1 MEFGRI
7 IESVRPGTGRYSG
20 AEAGAEPFSH
30 GERTL
35 RQPLFE
41 IADEEQLARGLG
53 WFSIGLGLTE
63 VLAPRF
69 LARVIGVH
77 PRPALFFFLGL
88 REIASGLG
96 ILTRR
101 RPAEWLWS
109 RVAGDVMDLALLG
122 AAVKTNGNS
131 HGRVA
136 LATTAVLGVA
146 ALDLACSQQMSR
158 SKGLISEDGSIRLA
172 KSALINRSP
181 EELYRFWRDFQNLP
195 QFMFHLDSVQVIDD
209 KRSHWV
215 AKAPAGRRVEWDAE
229 IVEERPDQLIAWRS
243 LPTSDVSHS
252 GSVRFEPA
260 PAGRGTIVRV
270 DMRYKPPAG
279 LPGAAAA
286 KLFGK
291 EPGQQVQE
299 DLRRLKQLIEAGE
312 IITTEGQSA
321 GRPQS
326 TSWKY
331 DLTSRRDATVHPIRS
346 NVNGGA
352 S

>member
-1 MEFGRI
+1 LEVKEMSNRTEI
-7 IESVRPGTGRYSG
+7 TLPTDHTLSDTAPGSNG
-20 AEAGAEPFSH
+20 A
-30 GERTL
+30 L
-35 RQPLFE
+35 RQRLFE
-41 IADEEQLARGLG
+41 VADEEQLARGLG

-69 LARVIGVH
+69 LARVIGVR
-77 PRPALFFFLGL
+77 PRPALFCFLGL

-96 ILTRR
+96 ILTGRK
-101 RPAEWLWS
+101 PAGWLWS
-109 RVAGDVMDLALLG
+109 RVAGDMMDLVLLG
-122 AAVKTNGNS
+122 AAIKADGS
-131 HGRVA
+131 AHGRVA
-136 LATTAVLGVA
+136 LATTAVLGVT
-146 ALDLACSQQMSR
+146 ALDVACSQQMSR

-172 KSALINRSP
+172 KSIVINRSP

-195 QFMFHLDSVQVIDD
+195 RFMFHLDSVQVIDG

-215 AKAPAGRRVEWDAE
+215 AKGPGGRRVEWDAE
-229 IVEERPDQLIAWRS
+229 IIQERPSEMIAWRS
-243 LPTSDVSHS
+243 LEGSDVDHS

-270 DMRYKPPAG
+270 DMQYRPPAG
-279 LPGAAAA
+279 VVGAAAA

-291 EPGQQVQE
+291 EPAQQVQE
-299 DLRRLKQLIEAGE
+299 ELRRFKQLMEAGE
-312 IITTEGQSA
+312 IITTEGQAA

-331 DLTSRRDATVHPIRS
+331 DLTARRDAAVQSLQRHP
-346 NVNGGA
+346 NGGA